1 MQSTIIQKTIH
12 NYLVEL
18 ELDPEVEWTDCWIM
32 KDGFSSSL
40 IFLQDNGFL
49 LHDTTGNTIEVS
61 PHTIEAISKWAEKN
75 GY

>member
-1 MQSTIIQKTIH
+1 MQSTIIQKRIH

-32 KDGFSSSL
+32 KDGFSGSL

-49 LHDTTGNTIEVS
+49 LHDTTGSTIEVS
-61 PHTIEAISKWAEKN
+61 PHTIEVISKWAEKS

>member
-1 MQSTIIQKTIH
+1 MQSTIIQKRIH

-32 KDGFSSSL
+32 KDGFSGSL

-49 LHDTTGNTIEVS
+49 LHDTTGSTVEVS
-61 PHTIEAISKWAEKN
+61 PHTIEVISKWAEKS

>member
-18 ELDPEVEWTDCWIM
+18 EIDPEVEWTDCWIM
-32 KDGFSSSL
+32 KDGFSGSL
-40 IFLQDNGFL
+40 IFLQDNEFL